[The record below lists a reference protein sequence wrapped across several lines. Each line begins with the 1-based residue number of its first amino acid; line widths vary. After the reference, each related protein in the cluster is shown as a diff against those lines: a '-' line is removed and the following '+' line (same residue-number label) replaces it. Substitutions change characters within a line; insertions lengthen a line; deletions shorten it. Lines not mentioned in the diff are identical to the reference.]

1 MKQTTDILT
10 IAVIGAGYAAR
21 LHGDAYKRVYGAS
34 LRLKWIID
42 PDMERAEKL
51 RASYGYQS
59 AALDFEQVLN
69 DSEVDVID
77 ICTPPVCHRDMILH
91 GHQGPEGRQACH
103 L

>member
-42 PDMERAEKL
+42 PDMERAEKAESL
-51 RASYGYQS
+51 LWVS
-59 AALDFEQVLN
+59 
-69 DSEVDVID
+69 
-77 ICTPPVCHRDMILH
+77 ICRFGL
-91 GHQGPEGRQACH
+91 
-103 L
+103 